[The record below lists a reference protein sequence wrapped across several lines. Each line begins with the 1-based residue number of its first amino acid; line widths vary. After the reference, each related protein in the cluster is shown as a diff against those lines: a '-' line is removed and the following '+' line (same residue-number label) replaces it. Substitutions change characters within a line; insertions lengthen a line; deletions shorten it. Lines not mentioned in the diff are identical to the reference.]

1 MKRLDHSP
9 VVVAHRDDI
18 NAGQGIQV
26 AFAVDVPIMDSI
38 SSGHDEGVLAPF
50 RHLIANKDVP
60 EELLLGG
67 LSLRD
72 QVRKRGG

>member
-1 MKRLDHSP
+1 
-9 VVVAHRDDI
+9 
-18 NAGQGIQV
+18 
-26 AFAVDVPIMDSI
+26 MDSI
-38 SSGHDEGVLAPF
+38 SSGHDEGLFAPF

-72 QVRKRGG
+72 QVRKRGGFWHGPN